1 MVVGREQYIEAGV
14 LDSIEEF
21 IGGAERGVAPIWLS
35 AQRHIQIAD
44 SDIGLADFFLDVLE
58 AVRIVVSFLGL
69 GGFYL
74 RVVLHQVTNK

>member
-21 IGGAERGVAPIWLS
+21 IGGAERGVSPVRLS
-35 AQRHIQIAD
+35 AQRYLQIAD